1 MHKEAG
7 QCYFSAKDYSKA
19 IECFSKKDMHLEV
32 AESLFMKGDIEQ
44 ARVAYNK
51 LGCILKEIEC
61 LDLLEKW
68 EDIIVLMAA
77 HR

>member
-32 AESLFMKGDIEQ
+32 AESLFMKGDIE
-44 ARVAYNK
+44 
-51 LGCILKEIEC
+51 
-61 LDLLEKW
+61 
-68 EDIIVLMAA
+68 
-77 HR
+77 